1 MGRRIGW
8 GRMGRRRR
16 LRRVAREV
24 FGWPDLRPGQ
34 GEAMEHLLRGR
45 DVLLIMPTGGG
56 KSAVYQVPA
65 QLLPGPTVVISPLIA
80 LQRDQMVALAGRDAG
95 GAVMVNSAQSDGAS
109 EDAMDQIRAGRAEY
123 IFLSPEQL
131 AKQSV
136 VERLAAVRPSLIA
149 VDEAHCVSSWGHD
162 FRPDYQRLG
171 RVVERLGH
179 PPVIALTATASPPVR
194 DDIIAALGI
203 GDARQIVRGFDRPN
217 LSLKVRRF
225 HEETDKRRALVEDA
239 AGRKGLGLVYVATRR
254 DAEAYG
260 EELTEAGLRAAVYHA
275 GIKAADRHRVHE
287 AFQNDELDVVVATS
301 AFGMGIDKPDV
312 RYVLHAAPP
321 ESPES
326 YYQEIGRAGRDGEP
340 AAAVLYYRSQ
350 DLGLRRFFAAGKPD
364 EEKLLQTATLLQ
376 AHGGTVPASEMRTTL
391 GVGASKLTNLVNL
404 LEQTGAVE
412 TTGRGDLRYVQ
423 EGPQPEEAVARAT
436 ELDENRRRVD
446 DSRIDMMRAYAET
459 TDCRRRFLLEYLG
472 EPYEGPCG
480 NCDICRAGA
489 RTEPPRP
496 DKSAASPDQADDNS
510 FPLHAEV
517 QHAAWGTGTV
527 MRVEPDRITVLFE
540 DAGYRTLSLE
550 AIQRDEDLLTL
561 HPDAPSTDSRPG
573 RRGRARRRTPRGRRT
588 KPTADRKKSP
598 TGTP

>member
-1 MGRRIGW
+1 MGKRVVW
-8 GRMGRRRR
+8 GRLGRRRR

-45 DVLLIMPTGGG
+45 DVLLVMPTGGG

-131 AKQSV
+131 AKPSV
-136 VERLAAVRPSLIA
+136 VERLAAVRPSLVA

-171 RVVERLGH
+171 RVIERLGH

-194 DDIIAALGI
+194 DDILATLGL
-203 GDARQIVRGFDRPN
+203 GEARQIVRGFDRPN
-217 LSLKVRRF
+217 LSLEVRRF
-225 HEETDKRRALVEDA
+225 HEEADKRRALVEDA

-260 EELTEAGLRAAVYHA
+260 EELAAAGLRAAAYHA
-275 GIKAADRHRVHE
+275 GMKAADRHRVHE
-287 AFQNDELDVVVATS
+287 AFQGDELDVVVATS
-301 AFGMGIDKPDV
+301 AFGMGIDKADV

-340 AAAVLYYRSQ
+340 AAAVLFYRSQ

-364 EEKLLQTATLLQ
+364 EEKMLQTATLLQ

-391 GVGASKLTNLVNL
+391 GVGASKLTSLVNL

-423 EGPQPEEAVARAT
+423 EGPPPEEAVARAT

-472 EPYEGPCG
+472 EPYPGPCG
-480 NCDICRAGA
+480 HCDVCQTG
-489 RTEPPRP
+489 T
-496 DKSAASPDQADDNS
+496 AASPDHADEMAAPPDHADGAP
-510 FPLHAEV
+510 FPLHSEV

-550 AIQRDEDLLTL
+550 AIQRDPDLLTL
-561 HPDAPSTDSRPG
+561 RADAPTRSRPPG
-573 RRGRARRRTPRGRRT
+573 RRGRARRRTPRARRD
-588 KPTADRKKSP
+588 KTAAAHTDST
-598 TGTP
+598 TGVS

>member
-1 MGRRIGW
+1 MGMRDVW

-45 DVLLIMPTGGG
+45 DVLLVMPTGGG

-80 LQRDQMVALAGRDAG
+80 LQRDQMLALTGRDAG
-95 GAVMVNSAQSDGAS
+95 GAVMVNSAQSEGAS

-131 AKQSV
+131 AKPSV
-136 VERLAAVRPSLIA
+136 VERLATVRPSLIA
-149 VDEAHCVSSWGHD
+149 VDEAHCVSTWGHD

-171 RVVERLGH
+171 RVIERLGH

-194 DDIIAALGI
+194 DDILATLGL
-203 GDARQIVRGFDRPN
+203 AEAQQIVRGFDRPN

-225 HEETDKRRALVEDA
+225 HEETDKRKALIEDA
-239 AGRKGLGLVYVATRR
+239 GGRKGLGLVYVATRR
-254 DAEAYG
+254 DAESYG
-260 EELTEAGLRAAVYHA
+260 EELTAAGLRAASYHA
-275 GIKAADRHRVHE
+275 GMKAADRKRVHE

-312 RYVLHAAPP
+312 RYVLHTAPP

-376 AHGGTVPASEMRTTL
+376 THGGTVPATEMRTTL
-391 GVGASKLTNLVNL
+391 GVGASKLTGLVNL
-404 LEQTGAVE
+404 LEQAGAVE
-412 TTGRGDLRYVQ
+412 TTGRGHLRYVQ
-423 EGPQPEEAVARAT
+423 EGPPPEEAVARAA
-436 ELDENRRRVD
+436 ELDEKRRRVD
-446 DSRIDMMRAYAET
+446 ESRIDMMRAYAET

-472 EPYEGPCG
+472 EPYLGSCG
-480 NCDICRAGA
+480 HCDICQAGA
-489 RTEPPRP
+489 TATNCPNRTSTPPDRTEEAP
-496 DKSAASPDQADDNS
+496 

-527 MRVEPDRITVLFE
+527 MRVEPDRITVLFGE
-540 DAGYRTLSLE
+540 AGYRTLSLD
-550 AIQRDEDLLTL
+550 AIQRDNGLLTL
-561 HPDAPSTDSRPG
+561 RSDAPRPPA
-573 RRGRARRRTPRGRRT
+573 RRGRARQRTPRTRRN
-588 KPTADRKKSP
+588 KAAADSKESTTVP
-598 TGTP
+598 